1 MGSELTL
8 PISRWCSSCKAE
20 NENGK
25 AQQQGRPV
33 GSPPESA
40 RIPGQPQQTCLGV
53 LIHTRAWVTNP
64 QCALHSDF
72 AVEAA
77 SIQCMSRGKPKEIY

>member
-8 PISRWCSSCKAE
+8 PISRWCSFCQDE

-33 GSPPESA
+33 GSPREREDPRTTTA
-40 RIPGQPQQTCLGV
+40 NLPGGANPHRGV
-53 LIHTRAWVTNP
+53 
-64 QCALHSDF
+64 
-72 AVEAA
+72 
-77 SIQCMSRGKPKEIY
+77 G

>member
-33 GSPPESA
+33 GSPSRAGGSQDNPA
-40 RIPGQPQQTCLGV
+40 NLPGGANPHKGVGYQPPV
-53 LIHTRAWVTNP
+53 
-64 QCALHSDF
+64 CAPF
-72 AVEAA
+72 
-77 SIQCMSRGKPKEIY
+77 